1 MTINRFYLNSNVEQ
15 NFQTFGA
22 EVTFDPITATFTF
35 PLQILQKCNGQI
47 LDYDKLGGRLVE
59 GGATL
64 SHTYRPTDEHEHLP
78 MLYKYHQGN
87 ILIRMARLMCIPMG
101 FRTISVFLLV

>member
-1 MTINRFYLNSNVEQ
+1 MK
-15 NFQTFGA
+15 
-22 EVTFDPITATFTF
+22 VTFVLIAASYAF
-35 PLQILQKCNGQI
+35 PLRIYFQKSDDQI

-87 ILIRMARLMCIPMG
+87 ILIRMARLMRIPMG
-101 FRTISVFLLV
+101 FRTISVFFTPLVQ